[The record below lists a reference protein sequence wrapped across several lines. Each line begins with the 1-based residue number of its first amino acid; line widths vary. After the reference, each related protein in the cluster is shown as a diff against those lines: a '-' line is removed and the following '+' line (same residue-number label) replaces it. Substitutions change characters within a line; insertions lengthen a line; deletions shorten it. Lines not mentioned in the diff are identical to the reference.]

1 MLISPTAKTP
11 GMLVSKRAVSTTI
24 CFLSSVR
31 PQSAIG
37 PSFGCKPEENEQV
50 FSRNAA
56 SDAVG
61 AGDLNFGHLAV
72 FFRKAGNLTDFKLH
86 FPVVAKLFHL
96 ANRGRRSSEA
106 FSAVDQYNAF
116 GLADE
121 V

>member
-1 MLISPTAKTP
+1 MIMNIRQKAQIETMKKQGCTIRKIST
-11 GMLVSKRAVSTTI
+11 
-24 CFLSSVR
+24 
-31 PQSAIG
+31 
-37 PSFGCKPEENEQV
+37 E
-50 FSRNAA
+50 
-56 SDAVG
+56 
-61 AGDLNFGHLAV
+61 LNV
-72 FFRKAGNLTDFKLH
+72 PKAGNLTDFKLH

>member
-1 MLISPTAKTP
+1 MTP
-11 GMLVSKRAVSTTI
+11 SAPVTLTSVI
-24 CFLSSVR
+24 WPFSS
-31 PQSAIG
+31 
-37 PSFGCKPEENEQV
+37 
-50 FSRNAA
+50 
-56 SDAVG
+56 
-61 AGDLNFGHLAV
+61 
-72 FFRKAGNLTDFKLH
+72 RKAGNLTDFKLH